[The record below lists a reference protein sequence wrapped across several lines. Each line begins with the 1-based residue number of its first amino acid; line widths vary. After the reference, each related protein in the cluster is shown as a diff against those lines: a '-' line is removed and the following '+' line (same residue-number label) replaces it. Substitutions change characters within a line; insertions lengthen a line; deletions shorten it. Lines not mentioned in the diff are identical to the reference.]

1 VTIVRAWPPR
11 VIALGLAAAV
21 LAAACGATSP
31 STAPST
37 APSGGAT
44 ASAGTSAAAD
54 ASGSAPAPSSTPWP
68 GNVPDAIIGLGAI
81 DAQLAAAGQAMD
93 AAVQAKDVAA
103 MVGAADGLV
112 VLIDAYGKY
121 VAIAQGYPATRPL
134 ADTYAG
140 AFEKLRAGASDIS
153 TGAKAGDAAKM
164 NAGLQALGKGITAY
178 GLARKAI
185 GSFVEQA
192 LSQKKMYVK

>member
-1 VTIVRAWPPR
+1 M
-11 VIALGLAAAV
+11 
-21 LAAACGATSP
+21 
-31 STAPST
+31 
-37 APSGGAT
+37 T
-44 ASAGTSAAAD
+44 ASAGTSTAGASAVPVASAAT
-54 ASGSAPAPSSTPWP
+54 PAPTSTPWP
-68 GNVPDAIIGLGAI
+68 GNVPDAIIGLGAV

-112 VLIDAYGKY
+112 ALIDAYGKY

-140 AFEKLRAGASDIS
+140 AFEELRAGASDIS
-153 TGAKAGDAAKM
+153 TGAKAGDGAKM
-164 NAGLQALGKGITAY
+164 NAGLQALGEGITAY